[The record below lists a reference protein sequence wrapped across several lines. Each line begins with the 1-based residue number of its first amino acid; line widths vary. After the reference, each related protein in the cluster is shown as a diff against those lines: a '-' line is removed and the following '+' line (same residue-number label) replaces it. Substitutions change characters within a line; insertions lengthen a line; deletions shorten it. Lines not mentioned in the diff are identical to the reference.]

1 VVEVRGQLPVEVWER
16 QPVQV
21 RVELGERQMFP
32 PLLELFGR
40 LEAAVG
46 GVLEQPADWRN
57 ASIPLR

>member
-1 VVEVRGQLPVEVWER
+1 MEVWGR
-16 QPVQV
+16 QPMEVQ
-21 RVELGERQMFP
+21 VELGERQMFP

-46 GVLEQPADWRN
+46 GVLEQQADWRN

>member
-1 VVEVRGQLPVEVWER
+1 VEVWGR
-16 QPVQV
+16 QPMEVQ
-21 RVELGERQMFP
+21 VELGERQMFP

-46 GVLEQPADWRN
+46 GVLEQQADWRN